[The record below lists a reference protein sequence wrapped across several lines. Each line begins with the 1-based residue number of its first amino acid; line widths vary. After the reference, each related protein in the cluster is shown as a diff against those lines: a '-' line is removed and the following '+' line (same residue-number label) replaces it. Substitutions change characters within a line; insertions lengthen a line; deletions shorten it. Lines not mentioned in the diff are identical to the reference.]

1 MPSVYPILF
10 TNSSKWLRY
19 ASDLGVRCTN
29 DYFSNH
35 FGTPFFTSI
44 MTTLERI
51 VVEEISPP
59 SAFVGYTN
67 CDLLFHSQL
76 ISSLHY
82 IQSQMQEQRL
92 PQEVVLMGRRYN
104 RDTSRRDSIE
114 GLDVSAIDQFI
125 EKEIRFSDLFIT
137 VAQDYFLFSTGTF
150 PYSSLLDVVI
160 GRNGYDNYL
169 VDYCLTHNIT
179 LIDSSH
185 SSKCCNYSIFPP
197 YVIPNQIIRFPR
209 SIISSLYY
217 SPNR

>member
-1 MPSVYPILF
+1 M
-10 TNSSKWLRY
+10 
-19 ASDLGVRCTN
+19 A
-29 DYFSNH
+29 
-35 FGTPFFTSI
+35 
-44 MTTLERI
+44 TLERF
-51 VVEEISPP
+51 VVEEVSPP

-92 PQEVVLMGRRYN
+92 PREVVLMGRRYN
-104 RDTSRRDSIE
+104 RDTSLQDSID
-114 GLDVSAIDQFI
+114 GLSVAAIDQFI
-125 EKEIRFSDLFIT
+125 ENEIQFSDLFIT
-137 VAQDYFLFSTGTF
+137 VAQDYFLFSTDTF

-185 SSKCCNYSIFPP
+185 SSTC
-197 YVIPNQIIRFPR
+197 
-209 SIISSLYY
+209 
-217 SPNR
+217 